1 MPGFALLLGLS
12 ATTASAAPP
21 AKPNFRAC
29 PDAWPPA
36 TPPQQALSARRAV
49 ILFGDDWGY
58 GDIGANWQ
66 PAEGQPPVDQWDPKF
81 PKGPDVTP
89 FIDKLAASGLRFT
102 DFHAGA
108 SVCTPSRAS
117 LLTGRY
123 GLRTG
128 ITHNVGPASRGGL
141 PTGEI
146 TLAAQ

>member
-1 MPGFALLLGLS
+1 
-12 ATTASAAPP
+12 
-21 AKPNFRAC
+21 
-29 PDAWPPA
+29 
-36 TPPQQALSARRAV
+36 V

-89 FIDKLAASGLRFT
+89 NIDKLAASGLRFT

-128 ITHNVGPASRGGL
+128 ITHNFGPASRGGL

>member
-1 MPGFALLLGLS
+1 MVNLLLASLCAA
-12 ATTASAAPP
+12 ATAGAAAAAAPR
-21 AKPNFRAC
+21 PNF
-29 PDAWPPA
+29 
-36 TPPQQALSARRAV
+36 LV
-49 ILFGDDWGY
+49 LFVDDWGY
-58 GDIGANWQ
+58 GDLGANCLTAMDV
-66 PAEGQPPVDQWDPKF
+66 PGARRVDKETACNSAEGTTL
-81 PKGPDVTP
+81 TP
-89 FIDKLAASGLRFT
+89 NLDALAHGGMRFT

-128 ITHNVGPASRGGL
+128 ITHNFGPASRGGL